1 MTNLT
6 KPVSRVSHGRVFE
19 AGKRR
24 KVIVTLEPP
33 YILKFRAQGCRRSYS
48 LTTDACYTMA
58 VKASVRADK
67 RPKKTSRP
75 NPCKK
80 N

>member
-6 KPVSRVSHGRVFE
+6 RPVSRVSRGEVFE

-24 KVIVTLEPP
+24 KVIITLEPP
-33 YILKFRAQGCRRSYS
+33 YILKFRAQGCRKSYS

-58 VKASVRADK
+58 VKASVLAAK
-67 RPKKTSRP
+67 RSKK
-75 NPCKK
+75 KIK
-80 N
+80 GKI